1 MIRTMVCALGAIL
14 FLSACGSDT
23 SGTGGSTGGTG
34 GTGGATGGTGGVTG
48 GTGGV
53 TGGTGG
59 TGGVTGGTGG
69 CSAPVDNVYDNATA
83 EDLANNC
90 IPIAPATGEDGT
102 FAVTLFGPFSTPFT
116 VTGFTFGA
124 HEAANTMVTDPWI
137 ASVTVVP
144 AGQDPTA
151 IDPSVGAKPYD
162 LMTPLE
168 SMPVG
173 NGTGNK
179 YSVTLD
185 APLEVGACDSVVVS
199 LRNSEGPPVSAVEM
213 CGLPSAHPETNL
225 WWNLDGTMDVMADL
239 APGFDHNWWVSL
251 VPAAK

>member
-1 MIRTMVCALGAIL
+1 MVRTTLCTLATLL

-23 SGTGGSTGGTG
+23 SGTGGSTGGT

-59 TGGVTGGTGG
+59 VTGGTGG
-69 CSAPVDNVYDNATA
+69 CAAPVDNVYDNATA
-83 EDLANNC
+83 EDIADSC
-90 IPIAPATGEDGT
+90 IPIAPAPGEDGT
-102 FAVTLFGPFSTPFT
+102 FAVTIFGPFSTPFSLS
-116 VTGFTFGA
+116 GFTFAA
-124 HEAANTMVTDPWI
+124 HESADTAITDPWT
-137 ASVTVVP
+137 ASVIVVP

-151 IDPSVGAKPYD
+151 IDPNDGAKPYA
-162 LMTPLE
+162 LTLLE
-168 SMPVG
+168 SMPVQ

-185 APLEVGACDSVVVS
+185 APLDVAACDSVVVS
-199 LRNSEGPPVSAVEM
+199 LRNTEGPPLSAIEM
-213 CGLPSAHPETNL
+213 CGPPSSHSETNQ
-225 WWNLDGTMDVMADL
+225 WWNLDGTMATMVSF

-251 VPAAK
+251 LPAAK